1 MLGTGEVRRENE
13 RVRALHEKYPLYS
26 FNGTRYKGDRDIY
39 TYGAMK
45 YPTNLKNHLTENFE
59 RFMVRAVF
67 ALSPDI
73 SRNGKWAMINDV
85 TNDRKHEDAIEF
97 VDEKAS
103 KESTN
108 EASAIRAAIQEHR
121 AVLGLAYP
129 TDKVSALKKIRED
142 IIASSCDISCFWTE
156 SSNARQ
162 KRS

>member
-1 MLGTGEVRRENE
+1 MHGAAEARRENE
-13 RVRALHEKYPLYS
+13 RVHGPHEKHPLYS

-59 RFMVRAVF
+59 RFMVRTVF

-73 SRNGKWAMINDV
+73 SRNGKWAMINGI
-85 TNDRKHEDAIEF
+85 TSDRKHEDEVEF
-97 VDEKAS
+97 VDKKAP
-103 KESTN
+103 N
-108 EASAIRAAIQEHR
+108 ENTDAASAIRAAIKEHR

-129 TDKVSALKKIRED
+129 TDKISALKKIRKD
-142 IIASSCDISCFWTE
+142 TIASSCDISCFWTE

-162 KRS
+162 R

>member
-1 MLGTGEVRRENE
+1 
-13 RVRALHEKYPLYS
+13 
-26 FNGTRYKGDRDIY
+26 
-39 TYGAMK
+39 MK
-45 YPTNLKNHLTENFE
+45 YPTNLKNLLTENFK

-129 TDKVSALKKIRED
+129 TDKISALKKIRED